1 MKQISLFTISIF
13 LICVCAKSHAQN
25 SVKISG
31 NTCAGSILT
40 ANINGIAP
48 EKIEWRVNGKP
59 IAESG
64 SARQGVTVAGGNGAG
79 YGANQL
85 NDPNGVFVDKDDNVW
100 VADTRNGRVQ
110 KFTPGNPNG
119 ETIGGNLPNHPT
131 FPVNV
136 FVCNRDGAVYVADYF
151 EGKVKRLA
159 KDG

>member
-1 MKQISLFTISIF
+1 MKKFFLFTISVF
-13 LICVCAKSHAQN
+13 LICGFTKSNAQN

-59 IAESG
+59 IAENG

-85 NDPNGVFVDKDDNVW
+85 TDPNGVFVDKDDNIW
-100 VADTRNGRVQ
+100 VAD
-110 KFTPGNPNG
+110 
-119 ETIGGNLPNHPT
+119 
-131 FPVNV
+131 
-136 FVCNRDGAVYVADYF
+136 
-151 EGKVKRLA
+151 
-159 KDG
+159 